1 MRKDLLVPVDG
12 KSMDWPRKV
21 ANAVKFLLGSTVEK
35 DGATIYT
42 APTISNPPT
51 QAEVQAIADA
61 LEIVSDRL
69 K

>member
-1 MRKDLLVPVDG
+1 MSLFLPPTAPQVPEWVRKAATAVNQLL
-12 KSMDWPRKV
+12 R
-21 ANAVKFLLGSTVEK
+21 NAVQK

-61 LEIVSDRL
+61 LAAVSDRL

>member
-1 MRKDLLVPVDG
+1 MSWPRLHTSFG
-12 KSMDWPRKV
+12 ADWPRK
-21 ANAVKFLLGSTVEK
+21 AADAVNWLIGSTVQK
-35 DGATIYT
+35 DGADIYT

-61 LEIVSDRL
+61 LQAVSDRL

>member
-1 MRKDLLVPVDG
+1 MIPVDA
-12 KSMDWPRKV
+12 KTTDWPRKV
-21 ANAVKFLLGSTVEK
+21 ANAVNRLLGKAVQK

-61 LEIVSDRL
+61 LEAVSERL